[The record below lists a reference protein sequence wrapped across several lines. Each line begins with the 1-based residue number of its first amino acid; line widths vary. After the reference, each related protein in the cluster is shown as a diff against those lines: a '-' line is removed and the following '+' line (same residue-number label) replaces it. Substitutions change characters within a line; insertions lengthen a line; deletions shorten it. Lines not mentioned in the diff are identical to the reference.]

1 MKNRGRKEI
10 ALVASGVL
18 LGTALAAPAAT
29 AALTAQQS
37 SQKIFVDG
45 QQVQI
50 EAYSIGGANY
60 CKLRDIGKAVGF
72 NVSYDVLTNTVQ
84 INTTEAYK
92 DENAAKTVVLP
103 TDGSQYVPQVG
114 DRILCA
120 DGTEYEIKD
129 VSRWDN
135 NVFQEKPLGPL
146 PTPTCDWS
154 KFPTLKLPDPVVKH
168 YCDKYGDDLFVRN
181 VFEVR
186 RMVYTIYNALGEEP
200 DAWRDGKPLAKIYTE
215 IPLEYEAYTGAF
227 WPWRE
232 REITDAV
239 HAVPNVR
246 YYVDA
251 YDYYHNGIY
260 QYTRYL
266 LLTL

>member
-1 MKNRGRKEI
+1 MNSRKREV
-10 ALVASGVL
+10 ALVASGVM
-18 LGTALAAPAAT
+18 LGAAIAGPAAS

-37 SQKIFVDG
+37 GQKIFVDG
-45 QQVQI
+45 KQVQI
-50 EAYSIGGANY
+50 EAYAINGNNY
-60 CKLRDIGKAVGF
+60 CKLRDIGKAVSF
-72 NVSYDVLTNTVQ
+72 NVSYDPLTNTVQ
-84 INTTEAYK
+84 IDTTEAYE
-92 DENAAKTVVLP
+92 DENTAKTVALP
-103 TDGSQYVPQVG
+103 TNGSQYVPQAG

-120 DGTEYEIKD
+120 DGTEYQIKD

-168 YCDKYGDDLFVRN
+168 YNDKYGDDLFVRN
-181 VFEVR
+181 VFELR
-186 RMVYTIYNALGEEP
+186 RMIYTIYNALGNEP

-215 IPLEYEAYTGAF
+215 IPLEYEAYTGTF